1 MVTWARGH
9 LAHDPREPY
18 RLMAVATPLAQYGDG
33 FDLDQIRICARAN
46 ERSEEAKAAR

>member
-18 RLMAVATPLAQYGDG
+18 RLMAVAAPLAQYGDG
-33 FDLDQIRICARAN
+33 FDLDQILWVGESRHD
-46 ERSEEAKAAR
+46 E